1 MVLSNLPTELLLKLL
16 SYLPTRDK
24 VTMRYVSRR
33 FRDVAE
39 TPSLW
44 KEFLWLDYEP
54 RHVCCVSSV
63 LKVAGEHVKRIF
75 FPDHVMRP
83 KMLEMLC
90 YCTNVTQL
98 YLTETCHLSLDH
110 MRKIVHTMAHLHQ
123 LDVFTDGN
131 FVHKYPPGGIHWE
144 LIPRMRYDFTENL
157 LKAIA
162 ASSVRKLNLHM
173 HTYENVINTIES
185 WAYNGYPIP
194 SIAIN
199 VYLQYFK
206 FDQFAVFRLVTFW
219 SSATSILNLP
229 SFEISLYS
237 NKRIPM
243 NLYPAVPLRKFQF
256 GPSATP
262 PFIRLSNHNIMGLEN
277 DIFHIRW
284 YDHRG
289 TVRCA
294 ITYEDELQES
304 LIEEKHLSYPSHLH
318 SVSYV
323 DMSNSG
329 ACPDHL
335 KQLAVVCPNLEQL
348 NLQNNVNCLKD
359 LEGLRAIVHTFQNLE
374 SLNLAGISVSS
385 VESYLLLWE
394 LLSCLKKLTHLV
406 IDLCVLQPPDSSDAN
421 KQSLA
426 SMFRSCRKL
435 MALEICRDYS
445 QSGMECSSSKEDF
458 LFSCFPSLTH
468 CTMWD
473 FRYSGIM
480 YAISNCHRL
489 KYLHE
494 YGARALTCEES
505 LLPLSNSHHLQELH
519 IDSPSLTLT
528 DEIVEA
534 LSTHGELERVTLH
547 INSITISAI
556 TALINNS
563 PNLMLLKVS
572 IRKLL
577 FNDSHLRIYNHTN
590 RVKKMLPH
598 HKLFDI
604 GKFTVHS
611 GLEYFHY
618 YK

>member
-1 MVLSNLPTELLLKLL
+1 
-16 SYLPTRDK
+16 
-24 VTMRYVSRR
+24 MRHVSRR
-33 FRDVAE
+33 FKEVSE
-39 TPSLW
+39 MPLLW
-44 KEFLWLDYEP
+44 REFVWLDYEP
-54 RHVCCVSSV
+54 RHVCSVSNALEVS
-63 LKVAGEHVKRIF
+63 GEHVRRMFI
-75 FPDHVMRP
+75 PTHVTP
-83 KMLEMLC
+83 TKILEMVG
-90 YCTNVTQL
+90 YCTKVT
-98 YLTETCHLSLDH
+98 HLSLPSSCQLSLDQLEDTVNV
-110 MRKIVHTMAHLHQ
+110 MTDLKQ

-131 FVHKYPPGGIHWE
+131 FIQQE
-144 LIPRMRYDFTENL
+144 LLPTENYKSLEGL
-157 LKAIA
+157 LKVTAARVKELNLRPYSNAQLTCAIA
-162 ASSVRKLNLHM
+162 SIERRAKRGHPLPLSINIYPQPGVTTTSAKL
-173 HTYENVINTIES
+173 
-185 WAYNGYPIP
+185 
-194 SIAIN
+194 
-199 VYLQYFK
+199 FK
-206 FDQFAVFRLVTFW
+206 FW
-219 SSATSILNLP
+219 SSVLNFKLS
-229 SFEISLYS
+229 SFEIGLYDTE
-237 NKRIPM
+237 RTPM
-243 NLYPAVPLRKFQF
+243 NLYAAVPLRKFQF

-262 PFIRLSNHNIMGLEN
+262 PFIRFSSHGITGLKH
-277 DIFHIRW
+277 DVFHLRE
-284 YDHRG
+284 YDHHG
-289 TVRCA
+289 TVRYA
-294 ITYEDELQES
+294 LTPELELCKS
-304 LIEEKHLSYPSHLH
+304 IEEKHFSYPTHLH
-318 SVSYV
+318 CVSYA
-323 DMSNSG
+323 DISNSNVH
-329 ACPDHL
+329 PDHL
-335 KQLAVVCPNLEQL
+335 RQLTVVCPNLEQL
-348 NLQNNVNCLKD
+348 NIQGNVDCLKD
-359 LEGLRAIVHTFQNLE
+359 LEGLCAIVHTCQNLE

-394 LLSCLKKLTHLV
+394 LLSCLKNLTHLV

-421 KQSLA
+421 KQSLT
-426 SMFRSCRKL
+426 SMFRSCRNLK
-435 MALEICRDYS
+435 ALEICCDKSRS
-445 QSGMECSSSKEDF
+445 CTGCNSNREDF

-468 CTMWD
+468 CTMRN
-473 FRYSGIM
+473 FQYSGIM

-494 YGARALTCEES
+494 YGARAHTCEES

-519 IDSPSLTLT
+519 IDSPCLTLT